1 MLSFFNNARYLS
13 GNSANPILNN
23 NLLNILLTNE
33 TGLKTKQAIFH
44 TQTGLKP
51 NKLYEFTRTGS

>member
-23 NLLNILLTNE
+23 NLLNILLTKRDW
-33 TGLKTKQAIFH
+33 TQDKTSHFSYSNGTQA
-44 TQTGLKP
+44 K
-51 NKLYEFTRTGS
+51 